1 MRAMALDVGDVRIG
15 IALSDPLLV
24 TAQGLETLERIGM
37 KKDTNHIIEL
47 MKEHQVNILVIG
59 LPLGLAGNDTE
70 QTEKVRTFKEKLE
83 NKIRSSGMKDIEIF
97 FQDERMTTNLAER
110 VLLQADVSRKG
121 RKAVVDKMAATVIL
135 QSYLDG
141 KSGKCQ

>member
-15 IALSDPLLV
+15 IALSDPLMI
-24 TAQGLETLERIGM
+24 TAQGLETLERIGI
-37 KKDTNHIIEL
+37 KKDTTHIVEL
-47 MKEHQVNILVIG
+47 MKEHEVTTLVIG

-70 QTEKVRTFKEKLE
+70 QTEKVRAFKERLE
-83 NKIRSSGMKDIEIF
+83 NKIRSSGMKGIEIL
-97 FQDERMTTNLAER
+97 FQDERMTTNIAES

-135 QSYLDG
+135 QSYLDSR
-141 KSGKCQ
+141 K